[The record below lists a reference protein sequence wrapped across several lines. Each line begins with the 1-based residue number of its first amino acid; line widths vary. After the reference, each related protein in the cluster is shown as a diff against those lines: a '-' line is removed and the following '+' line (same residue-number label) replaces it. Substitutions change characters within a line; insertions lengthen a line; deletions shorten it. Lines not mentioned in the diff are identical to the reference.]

1 METIPSSFARLI
13 ACYWELG
20 YSLATLFLTGP
31 ALPAN
36 QNRMMVQRV
45 VPRYLQEE
53 YRLLQLPDEAS
64 LAEVRAQYRQ
74 LVKYYHPDAGGD
86 HTGFLALQQAYG
98 RVVEYLQAR
107 RGN

>member
-13 ACYWELG
+13 ACYCEMG
-20 YSLATLFLTGP
+20 YSLATLFLIGP

>member
-13 ACYWELG
+13 ACYWEMG
-20 YSLATLFLTGP
+20 YSLVALFLTGP
-31 ALPAN
+31 AHPAS
-36 QNRMMVQRV
+36 QNRMMGQRA

-64 LAEVRAQYRQ
+64 LAEVRARYRQ
-74 LVKYYHPDAGGD
+74 LVKHYHPDAGGD